1 MKPFMRLVGVG
12 LFAFASSASGQTPQT
27 GGDAAVSALKAELEA
42 SRAETA
48 RLKADAEKYI
58 KHIDGLNVKIRTL
71 ESEIIAL
78 QRRLSG
84 EIDKDAVQRILLP
97 ENPTRDQIKEYVKKI
112 IEASELQ
119 TRFSE
124 MDPQVFKLQMLG
136 RENLDLLI
144 DMIPDANSKMY
155 FMAAITFLSTQADKD
170 MIIGRLAG
178 QPALFQL
185 VRKYNWF
192 SDARPALIEGLKK
205 RHRNLSPD
213 WITYIAQLADA
224 TTYSD
229 LKWYFVNG
237 SNRHLTFGVIKDLP
251 GIDITADEV
260 SMAWEASKPHPALSL
275 PMANIAAFY
284 GVDGALSYIV
294 QYIRIGYEG
303 EKNPALIKTAN
314 EYFAKYT
321 RQSGDESKITKWFDE
336 NKSKLVFL
344 EDMHI
349 YVVPDEQ
356 PTIYEAYLNRKNAM
370 KQTNEPVGEGDH
382 SEDHE

>member
-237 SNRHLTFGVIKDLP
+237 SNQIGR
-251 GIDITADEV
+251 
-260 SMAWEASKPHPALSL
+260 ASCRER
-275 PMANIAAFY
+275 
-284 GVDGALSYIV
+284 V
-294 QYIRIGYEG
+294 
-303 EKNPALIKTAN
+303 
-314 EYFAKYT
+314 
-321 RQSGDESKITKWFDE
+321 
-336 NKSKLVFL
+336 
-344 EDMHI
+344 
-349 YVVPDEQ
+349 
-356 PTIYEAYLNRKNAM
+356 
-370 KQTNEPVGEGDH
+370 
-382 SEDHE
+382 